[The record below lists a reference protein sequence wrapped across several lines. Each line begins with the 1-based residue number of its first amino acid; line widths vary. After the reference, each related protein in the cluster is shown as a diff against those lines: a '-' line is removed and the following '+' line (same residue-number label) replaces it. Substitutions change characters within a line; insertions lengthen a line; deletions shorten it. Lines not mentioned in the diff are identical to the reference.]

1 MIQIND
7 FVLSAFFS
15 TTLQTYLCCYQ
26 SSDFTIHFEKIKIFY
41 EYGPI
46 YRRPKM
52 PESMVKNLLKNAMM
66 KINKCNIANCLSLFF
81 FSFSSVENTIKNSA
95 IRKTVINDDASW
107 QRSYVVELFRKLTN
121 TIY

>member
-66 KINKCNIANCLSLFF
+66 KINKCNIAVCFL
-81 FSFSSVENTIKNSA
+81 FSFFPFQAWKT
-95 IRKTVINDDASW
+95 RLKTV
-107 QRSYVVELFRKLTN
+107 QFEKQ
-121 TIY
+121 